1 MKKTRISSMA
11 LIVTLF
17 TALLLSGCGN
27 SQPASTGDAAGNG
40 AEQVKTLNLAVTNY
54 YWPVAYEDDNGQPAG
69 YAIELWNRLDEDLP
83 EYKFNYILTTLDDI
97 LVGMETGTYEASPG
111 GWYYSAVRAEKY
123 LYPKLNNGGGIV
135 GLILSK
141 EDAAANK
148 TFADAI
154 ANKLRFTPTPA
165 NVGFI
170 GIIQQYNQDHPDAPI
185 PVELAQEQTVA
196 LDYQNIIDGRYD
208 VTIGNKHAFNEIVE
222 VKGRTD
228 IKDALTFNSVT
239 LIKAYDLFR
248 KDQGELVA
256 KYEALLEKYK
266 DDGYLSELSIKYFG
280 EDLFLLDDEG
290 N

>member
-1 MKKTRISSMA
+1 MKKAKILSIA
-11 LIVTLF
+11 LVLTIF
-17 TALLLSGCGN
+17 IALLLGGCGN
-27 SQPASTGDAAGNG
+27 SQSAGTGDAAGSG
-40 AEQVKTLNLAVTNY
+40 TEQVKTLNLAMNNA
-54 YWPVAYEDDNGQPAG
+54 YWPVAYEDDKGQPAG
-69 YAIELWNRLDEDLP
+69 YAFELWQRLDEDLP
-83 EYKFNYILTTLDDI
+83 EYKFNFTLTTHEDA
-97 LVGMETGTYEASPG
+97 LVGLETGTYEALPG
-111 GWYYSAVRAEKY
+111 GAYYSAARAEKY
-123 LYPKLNNGGGIV
+123 IYPRLNNGGGIV
-135 GLILSK
+135 GLILHK

-185 PVELAQEQTVA
+185 PVELAQEQNVA

-239 LIKAYDLFR
+239 LVKAYDLFR

-266 DDGYLSELSIKYFG
+266 DEGYLSELSIKYFG